1 MEVALC
7 RDMDWLLSEDAFSIY
22 ASCVYMPTYEA
33 FRKRMESYVSDPLV
47 KVFVSAEGDERNG
60 ILVLHVSNAEAEIM
74 GIAVSDHFRNQG
86 IGQHMILQVMVQE
99 SLKCLKAQTD
109 DDAIGFYRSCGFRDE
124 MTVME
129 YPDGQTVRY
138 NCVLQAKVLG
148 VNEPCKN
155 DDELSLCLVKEL

>member
-22 ASCVYMPTYEA
+22 ASCLYMPTYEN

-47 KVFVSAEGDERNG
+47 KIYVSAEGDERIG
-60 ILVLHVSNAEAEIM
+60 ILVLQVLNAEAEIM
-74 GIAVSDHFRNQG
+74 GIAVSDHYRNQG
-86 IGQHMILQVMVQE
+86 IGRHIILQVMAQE
-99 SLKCLKAQTD
+99 NLKCIKAQTD

-124 MTVME
+124 MTVMD

-138 NCVLQAKVLG
+138 NCVLQ
-148 VNEPCKN
+148 
-155 DDELSLCLVKEL
+155 